1 MFLERDPLPTPFR
14 RTGGVRTD
22 ISDQHGLDTAYQI
35 RQALA
40 WLGVGEAFWEQG
52 RAWLARSLGAW
63 LRPVKQTWQDAE
75 NGRAQGK
82 GMEPD
87 DLLCSRNARP
97 EKALVGRAQWK
108 INQPPSLER
117 IEQAW
122 REYIYIVRCA
132 Q

>member
-14 RTGGVRTD
+14 RTGGVRID
-22 ISDQHGLDTAYQI
+22 RSDQHGLDTAYQI

-75 NGRAQGK
+75 KGRQQE
-82 GMEPD
+82 GM
-87 DLLCSRNARP
+87 
-97 EKALVGRAQWK
+97 
-108 INQPPSLER
+108 
-117 IEQAW
+117 AW
-122 REYIYIVRCA
+122 
-132 Q
+132 